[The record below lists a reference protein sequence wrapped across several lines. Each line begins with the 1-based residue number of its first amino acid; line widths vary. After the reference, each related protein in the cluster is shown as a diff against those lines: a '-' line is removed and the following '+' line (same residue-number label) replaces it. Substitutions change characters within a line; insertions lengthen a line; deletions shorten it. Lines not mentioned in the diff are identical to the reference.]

1 MKNMVIGVM
10 GLLLILQTAYLLVGS
25 KETPSDSKQPPAA
38 VPVEE
43 AAIASPALS
52 DALNESKSAD
62 NNQQLEKAHNLIA
75 SLYEQNQQLE
85 EDAKPSLKKGIEQM
99 VESPE
104 MKGMLSNRA
113 KREAKRKYAG
123 LLNRLNLSPEQ
134 KAKLNELFIQREKAE
149 MSTGMSWMMGDVDTA
164 LAQSLVARD
173 QTHQQ
178 IEQEFGQ
185 QTLDAYRYWEDTEDQ
200 RTAVNRMNQ
209 KLGAGG
215 VDEETSD
222 RLVGMMYETH
232 GRFEELDHLSQP
244 ENFNP
249 RDFNPEYRDSILG
262 QVDDLHETYV
272 YNAQNDLTPDQL
284 TQFETTLQQ
293 QRRELDQFLRFTYQA
308 VK

>member
-1 MKNMVIGVM
+1 MKNIVIGVM
-10 GLLLILQTAYLLVGS
+10 GLLLILQTAYLLVGN
-25 KETPSDSKQPPAA
+25 KESPSDSKPPPAE

-43 AAIASPALS
+43 AAIALS
-52 DALNESKSAD
+52 DAPGESKPAD
-62 NNQQLEKAHNLIA
+62 NNPQLEKAHNLIA

-85 EDAKPSLKKGIEQM
+85 EDAKPSLKKGVEQM
-99 VESPE
+99 MESPE
-104 MKGMLSNRA
+104 MKGMLGNRA

-123 LLNRLNLSPEQ
+123 LLDRLNLSPEQ
-134 KAKLNELFIQREKAE
+134 EAELNKLFIQREKAE
-149 MSTGMSWMMGDVDTA
+149 MSTGMSWMMGDVDNA
-164 LAQSLVARD
+164 LAQSLAARD
-173 QTHQQ
+173 QIHQQ

-185 QTLDAYRYWEDTEDQ
+185 QTLEAYRYWEDTEDQ

-215 VDEETSD
+215 IDEETSD
-222 RLVGMMYETH
+222 WLVDMMHETH

-249 RDFNPEYRDSILG
+249 RDYNPEYRASILG

-293 QRRELDQFLRFTYQA
+293 QRQELDQFLRFTYRA